1 MESALAAPG
10 VPATIAPPDPRGAS
24 YMISRFVI
32 PCSLLALALSTWSC
46 ALDEQKADF
55 TFLNAEPES
64 IDPGRV
70 TGQPGGRIALSLFE
84 GLCFR
89 HPQTLA
95 PVPGMAERWEKSDDG
110 LVYTFHLR
118 EASWS
123 DGVAFSSE
131 DFRWSWTRLLDPE
144 TGAKYANFLY
154 PVRGARAF
162 HQGENTDP
170 SSLGL
175 SCPDARTFVVELENP
190 VAYFLDLCS
199 FYPLAPVPRRTLEA
213 HGDAW
218 TRPEN
223 IVGNGAFVL
232 ESWQI
237 NRRLRLRKNSK
248 YWDAA
253 RVQLEVVDA
262 LPGDY
267 INGNF
272 NRYMSGVVDW
282 IDADGVPLGIVDA
295 LAERDDFHVAP
306 YLNTYFYRFNVE
318 HPPLDDARVRRA
330 LYHAVDPVAICEH
343 VTRGGQQPATSL
355 VPPGIPGY
363 ASVELGGFQ
372 PELARALLA
381 EAGYPRGR
389 GFPVISLL
397 FNTSDSHKQVAEV
410 LQQQW
415 KDVLGVQIGLENQ
428 EWKVFMVSTQRR
440 EYDIA
445 RGGWIG
451 DYLDPN
457 TFLDLWTSSNA
468 NNRTGFSSPAYD
480 ALIAEAARVV
490 DGARRMELLRRCES
504 IITQEECIILPIYF
518 YVVTN
523 MYDGGR
529 WGGLEPN
536 LINSIDLKSIYR
548 RGES

>member
-1 MESALAAPG
+1 
-10 VPATIAPPDPRGAS
+10 
-24 YMISRFVI
+24 
-32 PCSLLALALSTWSC
+32 
-46 ALDEQKADF
+46 
-55 TFLNAEPES
+55 
-64 IDPGRV
+64 
-70 TGQPGGRIALSLFE
+70 
-84 GLCFR
+84 
-89 HPQTLA
+89 
-95 PVPGMAERWEKSDDG
+95 
-110 LVYTFHLR
+110 
-118 EASWS
+118 
-123 DGVAFSSE
+123 
-131 DFRWSWTRLLDPE
+131 
-144 TGAKYANFLY
+144 
-154 PVRGARAF
+154 
-162 HQGENTDP
+162 
-170 SSLGL
+170 
-175 SCPDARTFVVELENP
+175 
-190 VAYFLDLCS
+190 
-199 FYPLAPVPRRTLEA
+199 
-213 HGDAW
+213 
-218 TRPEN
+218 
-223 IVGNGAFVL
+223 
-232 ESWQI
+232 
-237 NRRLRLRKNSK
+237 
-248 YWDAA
+248 
-253 RVQLEVVDA
+253 
-262 LPGDY
+262 
-267 INGNF
+267 
-272 NRYMSGVVDW
+272 
-282 IDADGVPLGIVDA
+282 
-295 LAERDDFHVAP
+295 
-306 YLNTYFYRFNVE
+306 
-318 HPPLDDARVRRA
+318 
-330 LYHAVDPVAICEH
+330 
-343 VTRGGQQPATSL
+343 
-355 VPPGIPGY
+355 
-363 ASVELGGFQ
+363 VELGGFQ